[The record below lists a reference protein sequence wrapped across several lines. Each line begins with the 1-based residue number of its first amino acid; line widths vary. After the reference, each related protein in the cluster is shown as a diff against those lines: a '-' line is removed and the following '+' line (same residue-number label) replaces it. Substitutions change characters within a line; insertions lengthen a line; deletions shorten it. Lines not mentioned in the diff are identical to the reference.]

1 MFNDDARAAI
11 LRRRALFVGS
21 ALAAAGCTPNCNPK
35 PTEEPSTGK
44 TGPPAPVVS
53 VQPTPSAPEPTTTV
67 EPEDPPPKTVSGR
80 PSYDVPAGIV
90 EEAKKRYDRLH
101 KFMKESHERLDPVLV
116 ALPDC
121 KLRACEPKYRQAA
134 TVLSELRKDQRLFYI
149 CPGKSDEAKAFQPH
163 YAAHK
168 KHLQERLDQLDAGL
182 RNASGDEAAYQAL
195 VEEIAASK
203 PIPCLSFACPE
214 W

>member
-1 MFNDDARAAI
+1 MLGS
-11 LRRRALFVGS
+11 LRGRLSERRI
-21 ALAAAGCTPNCNPK
+21 
-35 PTEEPSTGK
+35 
-44 TGPPAPVVS
+44 
-53 VQPTPSAPEPTTTV
+53 TV
-67 EPEDPPPKTVSGR
+67 EV
-80 PSYDVPAGIV
+80 
-90 EEAKKRYDRLH
+90 
-101 KFMKESHERLDPVLV
+101 
-116 ALPDC
+116 
-121 KLRACEPKYRQAA
+121 
-134 TVLSELRKDQRLFYI
+134 
-149 CPGKSDEAKAFQPH
+149 SDEAKAFQPH